1 MSLRT
6 TSLTSDQSVS
16 GLVWKIVAATLCR
29 LVFNTAR
36 RFVYPFAPALS
47 RGLGVPLTA
56 ITSIIAVNQST
67 AVLGMFFGPLADRL
81 GYRLMMLAGLGLLV
95 AGMFAGGFLPFYGV
109 VLAALFLAGLGK
121 NVFDIALQ
129 AYVGERV
136 PFRRRGLVIG
146 VLEFSWAGST
156 LLGIPLIGLLIEH
169 LGWRAPFFVMGGL
182 GLLGIAAL
190 SILIQKD
197 GKKPVRN
204 QTAVGL
210 WNAWRRLGQ
219 ERAALG
225 AICFAFFVSAAND
238 NLFVVYGA
246 WLEKSFS
253 LRIVALGLVTSV
265 IGVAEL
271 SGESL
276 TAAISDWLGLKRA
289 IAVGLVICGISYGV
303 LPLLDQN
310 LPLALCG
317 LFFIFLTYEFTIV
330 SALSLCTELLPGSRA
345 TMMSGFLAAAG
356 TGRVVG
362 ALIGGPVWLTGGI
375 QMTGLVSAA
384 ISSLGLLSLVWGL
397 RGWRQS

>member
-1 MSLRT
+1 MSLRA

-16 GLVWKIVAATLCR
+16 GLVWKIIAATLCR

-225 AICFAFFVSAAND
+225 AICFAFFVSVAND